1 MVLVGASCTGQM
13 GNTALIGTLVLWS
26 ITSFI
31 LYTRNSFLFKLLLPL
46 FLQQLVLSSYAYSSL
61 KIAFKYHLSTI
72 LNQINYII
80 CVWYPQRT
88 IRPLSTIN
96 FLCINIAELAI
107 FPRPPRPQLF
117 HIQPQEKESIK
128 CSHDAK

>member
-1 MVLVGASCTGQM
+1 MVNDGEWFWLGQIVQGRWAM
-13 GNTALIGTLVLWS
+13 ALIGTLVLWS

-88 IRPLSTIN
+88 RY
-96 FLCINIAELAI
+96 
-107 FPRPPRPQLF
+107 
-117 HIQPQEKESIK
+117 
-128 CSHDAK
+128 